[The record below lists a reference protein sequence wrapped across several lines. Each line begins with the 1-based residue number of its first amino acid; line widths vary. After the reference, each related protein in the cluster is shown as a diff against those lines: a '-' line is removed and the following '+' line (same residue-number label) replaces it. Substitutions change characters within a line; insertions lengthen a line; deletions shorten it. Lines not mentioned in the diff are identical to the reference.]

1 MIFFVPRNDEK
12 SKNFRA
18 IKYILPVDMENVNKK
33 KKYENI
39 ALYSVTLTRTISF
52 YSCDIK
58 CDKFNGISFVRV
70 HKAGIFYSHLKYE
83 RW

>member
-33 KKYENI
+33 KKNMKI
-39 ALYSVTLTRTISF
+39 LHCIR
-52 YSCDIK
+52 
-58 CDKFNGISFVRV
+58 
-70 HKAGIFYSHLKYE
+70 
-83 RW
+83 

>member
-1 MIFFVPRNDEK
+1 MT
-12 SKNFRA
+12 
-18 IKYILPVDMENVNKK
+18 KK
-33 KKYENI
+33 VKFSCHKVYFTGRYGKMLTKKIYENI

-70 HKAGIFYSHLKYE
+70 HKAGIYSHLKHESWYNIH
-83 RW
+83 RGFM